1 MNDVAARVEPRQPAW
16 KTAVRIVL
24 VLLFLWLFLGG
35 ITMMGAGLKELGKNP
50 AYDKHQPQ
58 GPGNMAYRDVVYS
71 VFSYADNP
79 LVGLFVGILATSIFQ
94 SSSFTTSFTVS
105 LVVTTP
111 LTLHQA
117 IFIIMGAN
125 IGTSVTN
132 TGVSFTHV
140 RRREEFG
147 RAYSA
152 AIVHDFFNM
161 LSVCLL
167 FPVEYGVWLLTG
179 RRTGLLEFLASRL
192 AALFY
197 RGQPTGVEPTNI
209 LKEAAKPL
217 VQGAEWVLE
226 KGLGLGHVPANLV
239 LTVLGVVLLFVAL
252 IFLTQTLRSLIMKRV
267 ERFFDRVLF
276 RNDLT
281 AFAVG
286 LMLTSVVQSSS
297 VTTSLIVPLA
307 AAGLLTMRQIFPY
320 TLGANIG
327 TTLTAMIASFA
338 TSADTADLARVGVA
352 LAFSHMLFNCAGT
365 AVWYPLRRVPIGL
378 ATWWGGVCA
387 RQRKYAVLHVSFF
400 FFVLPAVVILVEWLR
415 R

>member
-1 MNDVAARVEPRQPAW
+1 MITPSQRAERPQPAW
-16 KTAVRIVL
+16 KTLVKVVL
-24 VLLFLWLFLGG
+24 VLLLLWLFLGG
-35 ITMMGAGLKELGKNP
+35 ITMMGKGLKDLGKNP
-50 AYDKHQPQ
+50 EFDKKQPH
-58 GPGNMAYRDVVYS
+58 GPGNMPYREVVYR

-140 RRREEFG
+140 RRREEFE
-147 RAYSA
+147 RAYGA
-152 AIVHDFFNM
+152 AIVHDFFNI
-161 LSVCLL
+161 LSVALL
-167 FPVEYGVWLLTG
+167 FPVEIAVWYLSG
-179 RRTGLLEFLASRL
+179 KRFGALEFLSTKL
-192 AALFY
+192 AAGFY
-197 RGQPTGVEPTNI
+197 RGEPTGVEPTNV
-209 LKEAAKPL
+209 LKEAVKPL
-217 VQGAEWVLE
+217 VDGAEWFLE
-226 KGLGLGHVPANLV
+226 KGLGVGHVPASIV
-239 LTVLGVVLLFVAL
+239 LTVLGVALLFAAL
-252 IFLTQTLRSLIMKRV
+252 ILMTRLLRSLVMKRV

-281 AFAVG
+281 AYVVG
-286 LMLTSVVQSSS
+286 LALTATVQSSS
-297 VTTSLIVPLA
+297 VTTSLVVPLA

-327 TTLTAMIASFA
+327 TTLTAIIASFA

-352 LAFSHMLFNCAGT
+352 LAFSHMLFNCVGT
-365 AVWYPLRRVPIGL
+365 AVWYPLRRVPTGA
-378 ATWWGGVCA
+378 ATAWA
-387 RQRKYAVLHVSFF
+387 RVGSQSKRWAVLHVTVIFF
-400 FFVLPAVVILVEWLR
+400 LLPVLVIVVEWLR